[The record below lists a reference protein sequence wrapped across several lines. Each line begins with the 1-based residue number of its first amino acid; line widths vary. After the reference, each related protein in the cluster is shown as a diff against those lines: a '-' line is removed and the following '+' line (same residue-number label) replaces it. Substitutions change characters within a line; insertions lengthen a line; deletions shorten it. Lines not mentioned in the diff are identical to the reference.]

1 MEQQKSVELAELSVW
16 QRTLGQP
23 ITLSGVEL
31 HDGGVAEVRVE
42 PAPVDHGIQFSSG
55 GTGKASP
62 GEYTY
67 GSNFTTS
74 VRLGDKLHMCIEHLM
89 SCLNGLGI
97 TNAHIRFLSGREVPI
112 LDGSAKEIAA
122 PLLKAGVV
130 DQSKR
135 AIGLHIR
142 KPIELRDERD
152 GRVITAQPW
161 PGFSVIGKIDFPPP
175 IGDQA
180 LTVELDDKTYLSEI
194 ANARTFLKDSVDKVP
209 LDDVRTNRL
218 HGVGGPAIE
227 DCHACIYDNTQFLTR
242 LRFKDEPVRH
252 KMLDFIG
259 DIYTCGYPVR
269 GQFTIVRPGH
279 LFSLKFAQLLRRE
292 LGAPSSHALSLAA

>member
-1 MEQQKSVELAELSVW
+1 MEQKSVALAELPVW

-31 HDGGVAEVRVE
+31 HDGGPAEVRVE
-42 PAPVDHGIQFSSG
+42 PAPPDHGIQFSSG
-55 GTGKASP
+55 PAGKAAP

-74 VRLGDKLHMCIEHLM
+74 VRLGDNLHMCIEHLM
-89 SCLNGLGI
+89 SCLNGVGI
-97 TNAHIRFLSGREVPI
+97 TNAHIRFIFGREVPI

-122 PLLKAGVV
+122 PLLKAGIV
-130 DQSKR
+130 DQPKR
-135 AIGLHIR
+135 AVGLHIR
-142 KPIELRDERD
+142 KRIELHEERG
-152 GRVITAQPW
+152 GRVITVEPSAA
-161 PGFSVIGKIDFPPP
+161 FEVIGKIDFPQP
-175 IGDQA
+175 IGNQEFSVAIDEQS
-180 LTVELDDKTYLSEI
+180 YLREI
-194 ANARTFLKDSVDKVP
+194 AHARTFLKDSVDKVA
-209 LDDVRTNRL
+209 LDDVRAKRL

-227 DCHACIYDNTQFLTR
+227 DCHAMIYNDREFLTR

-259 DIYTCGYPVR
+259 DIFTCGYPVR
-269 GQFTIVRPGH
+269 GRFTIVRPGH
-279 LFSLKFAQLLRRE
+279 LFSLQFAQLLRRE